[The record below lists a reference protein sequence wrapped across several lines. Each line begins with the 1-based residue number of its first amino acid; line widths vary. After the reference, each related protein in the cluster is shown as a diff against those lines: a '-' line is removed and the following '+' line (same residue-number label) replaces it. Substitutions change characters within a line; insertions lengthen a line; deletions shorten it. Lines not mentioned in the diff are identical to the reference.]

1 MSLHTVA
8 KITGVEKENEIVTTF
23 TLDAKLET
31 EATPGQFV
39 MLWLPG
45 FDEKPY
51 SVAGVSP
58 LTISVGAR
66 GPFSKKLCSMKKGG
80 RIWVRGPYGRGFE
93 LKGKSILLVGGG
105 YGFAPLRYLASEAK
119 KKKIAAKAICGARAK
134 GLLMLPA
141 PCETVF
147 TTDDGSEG
155 RKGNVL
161 VAMEDDVVGPR
172 ALSFLDRLE
181 MLRIGQIVNGIASP
195 QVLSADNEAF
205 PEGQENIIRA
215 LLHQAGIY
223 LEGSKATLRN
233 NVWHQSR
240 GLSMLRAI
248 VRDFLG
254 WTGFAAARVRF
265 HFHVV
270 LFRVMGGG

>member
-1 MSLHTVA
+1 MSLPTVA
-8 KITGVEKENEIVTTF
+8 KITGVEKENDIVKTF
-23 TLDAKLET
+23 TLDAALEKA
-31 EATPGQFV
+31 EPGQFL

-51 SVAGVSP
+51 SIAGVSP
-58 LTISVGAR
+58 LKITVGAR
-66 GPFSKKLCSMKKGG
+66 GPFSEKLCSMKKGD
-80 RIWVRGPYGRGFE
+80 RIWMRGPYGRGFE

-161 VAMEDDVVGPR
+161 VAMEELMQKEKFDIVYTCGPEKMMGAVARLAKKKGADCQLLLERYMKCGIGVCGHCACGDRLVCFDGPR
-172 ALSFLDRLE
+172 FGFEILD
-181 MLRIGQIVNGIASP
+181 N
-195 QVLSADNEAF
+195 
-205 PEGQENIIRA
+205 PEFEKVWRDK
-215 LLHQAGIY
+215 AGRKQK
-223 LEGSKATLRN
+223 L
-233 NVWHQSR
+233 
-240 GLSMLRAI
+240 
-248 VRDFLG
+248 
-254 WTGFAAARVRF
+254 
-265 HFHVV
+265 
-270 LFRVMGGG
+270 

>member
-119 KKKIAAKAICGARAK
+119 KKKITATAICGARSK
-134 GLLMLPA
+134 GLLMEPA
-141 PCETVF
+141 PCKTIF
-147 TTDDGSEG
+147 TTDDGSKG
-155 RKGNVL
+155 TKGNVL
-161 VAMEDDVVGPR
+161 AAMESVMKEQDFDLVYTCGPEKMMGAVARLAKQNGADCQLLLERYMKCGIGVCGHCACGDRLVCFDGPR
-172 ALSFLDRLE
+172 FGFEILDNPEFEKVWR
-181 MLRIGQIVNGIASP
+181 
-195 QVLSADNEAF
+195 DN
-205 PEGQENIIRA
+205 
-215 LLHQAGIY
+215 AGRKQK
-223 LEGSKATLRN
+223 L
-233 NVWHQSR
+233 
-240 GLSMLRAI
+240 
-248 VRDFLG
+248 
-254 WTGFAAARVRF
+254 
-265 HFHVV
+265 
-270 LFRVMGGG
+270 